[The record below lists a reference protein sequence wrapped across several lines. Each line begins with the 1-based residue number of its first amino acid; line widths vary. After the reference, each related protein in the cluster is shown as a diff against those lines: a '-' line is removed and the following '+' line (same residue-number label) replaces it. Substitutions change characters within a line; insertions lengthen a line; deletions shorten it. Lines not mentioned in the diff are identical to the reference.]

1 MIPETSEDILQYN
14 PNAVSPMT
22 KDLELELGPMQ
33 FENFPEDHAE
43 SAYIKEQL
51 LETVIASIHETYN
64 DIWDGDLDRLADL
77 PVESFV
83 PMMFGKHVGSFA
95 SEFEITPDF
104 VTYGFDPEPA
114 MMGMRPEGMQK
125 RRQKLLKEINSEFSE
140 TDAED

>member
-1 MIPETSEDILQYN
+1 
-14 PNAVSPMT
+14 
-22 KDLELELGPMQ
+22 
-33 FENFPEDHAE
+33 
-43 SAYIKEQL
+43 L